1 MKNKLTFLT
10 KSLVLLTA
18 SLVANMS
25 WASSTPTTLAN
36 DQEQTTASAS
46 EINETATTPV
56 DDIEVVA
63 VVGKY
68 PLVYFKRK
76 MEEAEL
82 DFYDIFNS
90 LADENKFKVQCRR
103 QNRLG
108 SNIKD
113 KVCHPQFVLD
123 RMAQETQAALQT
135 GAPFPSWDDINFVV
149 QEERAESLAYVERKV
164 AENPHLRDK
173 LIALNIKQAE
183 YESQKNKSR

>member
-1 MKNKLTFLT
+1 MKSKLTHLT
-10 KSLVLLTA
+10 KALMLLTA

-25 WASSTPTTLAN
+25 MASSTPTTLAN
-36 DQEQTTASAS
+36 DQKQTTASAS
-46 EINETATTPV
+46 EINETSTTPV
-56 DDIEVVA
+56 DDVEVVA

-76 MEEAEL
+76 MKKAEL
-82 DFYDIFNS
+82 DFYDAFNK

-103 QNRLG
+103 VKTTG
-108 SNIKD
+108 SNISH

-149 QEERAESLAYVERKV
+149 QEERAESLAYVEKTV
-164 AENPHLRDK
+164 AENPYLRDK